1 MLNFARKGFN
11 PLGAKLATTKME
23 KKIPRGVKVRK
34 RIGRM
39 IPLRLREKRGG

>member
-1 MLNFARKGFN
+1 MR
-11 PLGAKLATTKME
+11 
-23 KKIPRGVKVRK
+23 KKISRAVKVKK